1 MARADRYSLEQKKT
15 EIYSDFLNSFEQN
28 PLTGA
33 LARVTNEESVKQSL
47 RNIVLTN
54 IGERFYDSNKGSKIR
69 QSLFELYDPATV
81 EIIRIQLGEAISAYE
96 PRAIIQDIRLQE
108 DLDRNGYYI
117 TLVFS
122 IINIPDQTFSLDL
135 SIQRV
140 RW

>member
-1 MARADRYSLEQKKT
+1 LARADKFSLEQKKT

-33 LARVTNEESVKQSL
+33 LARVTNEDSVKQSL

-54 IGERFYDSNKGSKIR
+54 VGERFYDSNKGSKIK
-69 QSLFELYDPATV
+69 QSLFELYDPSTV
-81 EIIRIQLGEAISAYE
+81 EIIRIQLGEAIAAYE

-108 DLDRNGYYI
+108 DLERNGYYV
-117 TLVFS
+117 TLIFS

-140 RW
+140 R